1 MAEENCRPD
10 NKGDTLSFE
19 WLIPHMTKETFKKGE
34 YLFKK
39 GDNAEKMFYIQK
51 GTIKLLEINI
61 IVGKGSV
68 IGEMGIFSPYKE
80 RTASAVCE
88 EDLEAYTMPMNKE
101 GIIQLFFND
110 PPLVIELIQLSI
122 KRFIENLTTTIAA
135 KQKIESDL
143 KIAHK
148 IQADMLPTVFPK
160 RKEFDIY
167 ATMEPA
173 KEIGGDFYDFFF
185 INEDELC
192 FIIGDV
198 SGKGVPAA
206 LFMAITKTLLK
217 TEALR
222 ELSAGEI
229 LYNANNRIVPENDEC
244 MFATVLV
251 AILNIKT
258 GNLKFASAG
267 HNPPLL
273 CTKDKGFEYLD
284 LKKSFVLGG
293 MANMKF
299 VSCELTMKPNDIIF
313 LYTDGVNE
321 AMNIDDKQFTEPKL
335 KKDINELQDKSVV
348 EIIQGIRKK
357 VKEFVKEAPQS
368 DDITMLTVKFY
379 GE

>member
-1 MAEENCRPD
+1 MVEEHYKPD
-10 NKGDTLSFE
+10 KQDDTLSFE
-19 WLIPHMTKETFKKGE
+19 WLIPYMTQETFKKGE

-51 GTIKLLEINI
+51 GTIKLIEINI

-88 EDLEAYTMPMNKE
+88 EDLEVYTMPMNKE

-148 IQADMLPTVFPK
+148 IQSDMLPRVFPN

-185 INEDELC
+185 VNEDELC

-222 ELSAGEI
+222 KLSPGEI
-229 LYNANNRIVPENDEC
+229 IYNANNRIVPENDEC

-258 GNLKFASAG
+258 GKLKFASAG

-273 CTKDKGFEYLD
+273 CTKDKDFEYLD

-335 KKDINELQDKSVV
+335 KKDINELKDKSVI